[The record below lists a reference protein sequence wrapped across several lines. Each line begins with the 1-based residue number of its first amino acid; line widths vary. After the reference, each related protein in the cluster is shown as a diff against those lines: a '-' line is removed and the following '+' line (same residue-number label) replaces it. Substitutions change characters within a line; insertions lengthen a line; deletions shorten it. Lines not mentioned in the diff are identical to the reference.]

1 LPPGAGKAIA
11 PRMSKWV
18 LSGGVVLVASL
29 VCGSALAQATPP
41 KPKSFESSAGLK
53 LLAGGN
59 VWSTPGD
66 VQPPGYDGLGFSDS
80 GGGFGW
86 GGAAYYEARFV
97 GHLGL
102 EVDLGYDSSVL
113 QREVTYNATV
123 KVQEKVTMSGLRTG
137 SWSRGSCR
145 RLRAAVAR
153 PGARAGHGQ
162 QRQRQERDHAQ
173 QAVRL
178 EPGAGGGLI
187 SAKSKSSTM
196 LTLAFGMAIHLGENL
211 EIPVDLRAAKNLSQE
226 SDWNDRVKVNA
237 ATNEYEV
244 TAQSSWDF
252 RLATGLGYR
261 SDLSPAH
268 R

>member
-1 LPPGAGKAIA
+1 
-11 PRMSKWV
+11 MWKWIG
-18 LSGGVVLVASL
+18 SGGAALVASL
-29 VCGSALAQATPP
+29 VCGTALAQATPP

-59 VWSTPGD
+59 VWTTPGD

-137 SWSRGSCR
+137 LLFKGILPTPFGRLWLGLGPELSTGSSVSAKNEITR
-145 RLRAAVAR
+145 NKQYVSN
-153 PGARAGHGQ
+153 PEQ
-162 QRQRQERDHAQ
+162 VE
-173 QAVRL
+173 
-178 EPGAGGGLI
+178 GLI
-187 SAKSKSSTM
+187 SAKSKSSTL
-196 LTLAFGMAIHLGENL
+196 LTLAFGMAIHLGESL

-237 ATNEYEV
+237 VTGEYEV

-261 SDLSPAH
+261 F
-268 R
+268 